1 MLSFEHLLLPAELSA
16 IGLSV
21 VALILSLIGKKY
33 SGKRPDVIVSG
44 ILSIAAIVLY
54 SFILYRIDAMLT
66 LGLLPGFPLRIGC
79 DHLSFLVILNIGIV
93 GSLALIASYD
103 YLDIYSEKGYIPY
116 YFCTLVFIYSM
127 MLLIL
132 VRDWLWFLFFFEIMT
147 LSSYFLIGYE
157 YYEEEPRT
165 TAWKYFITMHIL
177 CSTPLILGVSLI
189 YATTGG
195 NLSFN
200 ASITRFSFLVAALF
214 LFGFATKSGL
224 FPFHFWLPD
233 AHPVAPSPISALLS
247 GCMVEIGVYGY
258 YRLMLQLG
266 ELNGYVYQS
275 LLAMAFLST
284 LVGVASYIRQ
294 RDIKRLFAWST
305 IDNIGWMYLLL
316 AVMGKQAAW
325 LLGLYILLHGLAKSA
340 AFIGSGGVLYTFGTK
355 DISNLR
361 GTYHSNRLV
370 VGSLIASIF
379 ALEGVPPFGFFWS
392 RLILLGVCF
401 VFNPTISIVYALL
414 WCIAFV
420 VFLKNIHV
428 LLSSENH
435 VGVKPIRSTPSF
447 TTLSVIILLCLSII
461 IPLLIIKI

>member
-1 MLSFEHLLLPAELSA
+1 MQLLLLTEFSA
-16 IGLSV
+16 LGLSI
-21 VALILSLIGKKY
+21 VALILSLIGRKY
-33 SGKRPDVIVSG
+33 SGRRPDVVILGV
-44 ILSIAAIVLY
+44 LSIATIVLY
-54 SFILYRIDAMLT
+54 SFILYRYDVMLT
-66 LGLLPGFPLRIGC
+66 LSLLPGFPLRIGC
-79 DHLSFLVILNIGIV
+79 DYLSFLVVLNIGIV

-103 YLDIYSEKGYIPY
+103 YLDIYGEKGYIPY

-132 VRDWLWFLFFFEIMT
+132 VRDWFWFLFFFEIMT

-157 YYEEEPRT
+157 YYEEGPRT

-177 CSTPLILGVSLI
+177 CSIPLILGVSLM
-189 YATTGG
+189 YVATGG

-200 ASITRFSFLVAALF
+200 TLITSLSFPIATLF
-214 LFGFATKSGL
+214 LLGFATKSGL

-258 YRLMLQLG
+258 YRLMLQLSD
-266 ELNGYVYQS
+266 LNEYIYLS
-275 LLAMAFLST
+275 LLVMAFLST

-305 IDNIGWMYLLL
+305 IDNTGWMYLLL
-316 AVMGKQAAW
+316 AVMGRNAAGA
-325 LLGLYILLHGLAKSA
+325 LGYYILLHGLAKSA

-355 DISNLR
+355 DIHSLR
-361 GTYHSNRLV
+361 GSYHSNRLV
-370 VGSLIASIF
+370 VGSLIASMF

-392 RLILLGVCF
+392 RFTVLGICF
-401 VFNPTISIVYALL
+401 MFNPSLSIIYALL
-414 WCIAFV
+414 WCVAFV
-420 VFLKNIHV
+420 VFLKNIHE

-435 VGVKPIRSTPSF
+435 VKVKPIRPVPGF
-447 TTLSVIILLCLSII
+447 TTISVIILLCLSII
-461 IPLLIIKI
+461 IPLIVIKI